1 MSGRVIV
8 IAEAGVNHNGR
19 LDLALDLVD
28 AAAAAGA
35 DMVKFQTFQAA
46 KLVTATAP
54 KADYQAR
61 QTGAGESQR
70 AMLERLQLSE
80 ADHRALM
87 ERCAAR
93 DIGFLSTPFD
103 FDSLDLLARTF
114 ALPVL
119 KIGSGELTNG
129 PFLLA
134 IARTGRDLVLST
146 GMGTLAEVEAALGVL
161 AFGYCADMRAV
172 PGPAA
177 FAAMLHDP
185 AAWARLRDRVTLLHC
200 TSDYP
205 AAPASVNLR
214 AMDTMAAAFG
224 LRVGYS
230 DHTEGG
236 AVAVAA
242 VARGAVMVEK
252 HLTLD
257 RTMDGPDHAAS
268 VEPDAFAAMVRDIRA
283 VENALGTGI
292 KQPGRSELSTR
303 DVARKSLVAARPL
316 SAGTVIGPDDIAVM
330 RPGTGRSPMDY
341 WSVVGHTAVRAYA
354 AGEPLEP

>member
-1 MSGRVIV
+1 MSRRVTV

-35 DMVKFQTFQAA
+35 DYVKFQTFDAA
-46 KLVTATAP
+46 KLVTAAAP

-87 ERCAAR
+87 ERCTAR
-93 DIGFLSTPFD
+93 GIRFLSTPFD
-103 FDSLDLLARTF
+103 AGSLDLLARTF

-129 PFLLA
+129 PFLLDL
-134 IARTGRDLVLST
+134 ARTGRDLILST

-161 AFGYCADMRAV
+161 AFGYLAPDDAR
-172 PGPAA
+172 PGPTA
-177 FAAMLHDP
+177 FAATLHDP
-185 AAWARLRDRVTLLHC
+185 AAWATLRERVTLLHC
-200 TSDYP
+200 ASDYP
-205 AAPASVNLR
+205 AAPAAVNLK
-214 AMDTMAAAFG
+214 AMDTMADAFG
-224 LRVGYS
+224 IPVGYS
-230 DHTEGG
+230 DHTLGS
-236 AVAVAA
+236 AVTLAA
-242 VARGAVMVEK
+242 VARGAVMIEK

-268 VEPDAFAAMVRDIRA
+268 MEPAAFTAMVADIRA
-283 VENALGTGI
+283 IGAALGTGI
-292 KQPGRSELSTR
+292 KQPAPSELSTR
-303 DVARKSLVAARPL
+303 AVARKSLVAARPL
-316 SAGTVIGPDDIAVM
+316 KAGTVIGPGDIAVM

-341 WSVVGHTAVRAYA
+341 WSTIGRVLDRDLAE
-354 AGEPLEP
+354 GEPLEP